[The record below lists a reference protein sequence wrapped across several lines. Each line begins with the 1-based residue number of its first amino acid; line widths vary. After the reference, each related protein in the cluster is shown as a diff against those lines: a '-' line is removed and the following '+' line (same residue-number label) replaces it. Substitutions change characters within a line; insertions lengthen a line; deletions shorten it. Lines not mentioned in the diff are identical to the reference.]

1 MILQGGRRGGGRYFG
16 FNIFGFYKTKGVLIF
31 FFFKLTDIQI
41 LRFKLQLQ
49 ESQKTYLLLNA
60 VHKRIGEGVK
70 KVDFIG
76 DISYIR
82 GGAVVKLF
90 NPILILHS
98 EFLHLDM

>member
-1 MILQGGRRGGGRYFG
+1 MGHYFG

-31 FFFKLTDIQI
+31 FFKLTDVQI

-70 KVDFIG
+70 KIDFIG

-82 GGAVVKLF
+82 GGSGSQIIQP
-90 NPILILHS
+90 N
-98 EFLHLDM
+98 LDFTF